1 MQSLEEYMKAHGYTM
16 GEDAEMWD
24 ALGYAM
30 MALYDMGIITDE
42 EWPVLVKRF
51 GKKAASLVTEVND
64 E

>member
-1 MQSLEEYMKAHGYTM
+1 MGSLEEHMKAYGYTL
-16 GEDAEMWD
+16 GENASLWS

-30 MALYDMGIITDE
+30 MVLYDMGVITDE

-51 GKKAASLVTEVND
+51 GKKAAAFLTEVNY

>member
-1 MQSLEEYMKAHGYTM
+1 MESLEEYMKANGYTL
-16 GEDAEMWD
+16 GEDASLWS

-30 MALYDMGIITDE
+30 IGLYVMGIITDD

-51 GKKAASLVTEVND
+51 AKKVAESMTEVGD

>member
-1 MQSLEEYMKAHGYTM
+1 MESLEEYMKANGYTL
-16 GEDAEMWD
+16 GEDASLWS

-30 MALYDMGIITDE
+30 MALYDMGVITDE

-51 GKKAASLVTEVND
+51 GKTAAAFLTEVND

>member
-1 MQSLEEYMKAHGYTM
+1 MESLEEYMKARGYTL
-16 GEDAEMWD
+16 GENASLWS

-30 MALYDMGIITDE
+30 MALYDMGVITDK

-51 GKKAASLVTEVND
+51 GEKAAVFFTKVND

>member
-1 MQSLEEYMKAHGYTM
+1 MESLEEYMKAHGYTL
-16 GEDAEMWD
+16 GEDASLWS

-42 EWPVLVKRF
+42 EWLVLVKRF
-51 GKKAASLVTEVND
+51 GKKAAKFVTEVDD